1 MKVDKRLLKDKIQSI
16 IFNIFLIV
24 PGIVFLFTGFQ
35 WLVIPEN
42 AASSLMMPLLEG
54 AGLCSQIGD
63 IGGMFL
69 AMGLLVM
76 GAVVT
81 KRKDLLFSVA
91 VILACIVLYRL
102 LAFTLHSATFTIQLA
117 VFEIVFAIWFFI
129 ASRLMSIKESE
140 DGQKL

>member
-1 MKVDKRLLKDKIQSI
+1 MKVDKRLLKKKIQNV
-16 IFNIFLIV
+16 IFNIFLII
-24 PGIVFLFTGFQ
+24 PAIFFLFTGFQ

-76 GAVVT
+76 GAITT
-81 KRKDLLFSVA
+81 KRKDLLLSVA
-91 VILACIVLYRL
+91 VLLSCVVVYRL
-102 LAFTLHSATFTIQLA
+102 LAFTLHSATLTIQL
-117 VFEIVFAIWFFI
+117 VLFEMVLAIWFFV
-129 ASRLMSIKESE
+129 ASRYMSVKESE